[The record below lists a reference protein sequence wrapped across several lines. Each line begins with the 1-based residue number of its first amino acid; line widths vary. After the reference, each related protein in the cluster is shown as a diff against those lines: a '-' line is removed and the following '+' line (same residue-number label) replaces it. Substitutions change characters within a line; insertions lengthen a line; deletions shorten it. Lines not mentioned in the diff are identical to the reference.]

1 MNRLQDDLLQ
11 DFREQKAMISEQI
24 DIFDPLGTQL
34 RKPAARRL
42 VSKTALISSEVF
54 FYLLAV
60 SAIATAVLMDKIYP
74 LSVLSDV
81 RFSSGAENIG
91 KSHLANFSIA
101 VYALFGLLGVLSYI
115 IARSMRKIRL
125 KNAIL
130 YFAGKHINT
139 LVEQHLKRKA
149 AILTIEQR
157 HFTELPFIAPGN
169 NEDILVNDVINPAY
183 E

>member
-1 MNRLQDDLLQ
+1 MSRLQDDLLQ

-42 VSKTALISSEVF
+42 VSRTALIASEVF
-54 FYLLAV
+54 FYLLAL
-60 SAIATAVLMDKIYP
+60 SAIAVGLFMDRIYP

-81 RFSSGAENIG
+81 RYSNAAEAVG
-91 KSHLANFSIA
+91 KTNMANFAIA
-101 VYALFGLLGVLSYI
+101 FYALLGIVSVLSYI

-125 KNAIL
+125 KNSIL

-157 HFTELPFIAPGN
+157 HFTELPFMTAGS
-169 NEDILVNDVINPAY
+169 NEDILVSDVANPAY
-183 E
+183 